1 MSPASPVRM
10 VTAMVGSIPA
20 IGRGGRNSRGG
31 APPGELD
38 QHFDDA
44 RPKPAGPEEV
54 SRRLVRVRGVEADL
68 AHADLTEPLDRQRHH
83 LPGDALVA
91 VLLLDP
97 QVVDEAELGEAID
110 RDLALDGA
118 DEE

>member
-20 IGRGGRNSRGG
+20 HRPGRAQLSGR
-31 APPGELD
+31 APSGQLG
-38 QHFDDA
+38 QHFDGA
-44 RPKPAGPEEV
+44 RPKTPRPEEV
-54 SRRLVRVRGVEADL
+54 SRRLVRVRGGETDL

-97 QVVDEAELGEAID
+97 QVV
-110 RDLALDGA
+110 
-118 DEE
+118 